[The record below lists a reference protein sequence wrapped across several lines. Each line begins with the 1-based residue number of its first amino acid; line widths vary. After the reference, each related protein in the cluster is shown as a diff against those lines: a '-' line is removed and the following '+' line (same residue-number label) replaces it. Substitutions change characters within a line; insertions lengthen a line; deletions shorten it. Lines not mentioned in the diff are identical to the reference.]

1 VDNLLL
7 PRLDHIEIRSDLIE
21 MGEEEE
27 RQTHP
32 KGWRGGERAKE
43 LHGAVVP
50 FVPLGLR
57 K

>member
-1 VDNLLL
+1 
-7 PRLDHIEIRSDLIE
+7 